1 MKLLLMLLV
10 RGYQRFISPLKPP
23 CCRFVPTCSGYMLQA
38 IKRFGTV
45 KGTLLGLYR
54 ILRCNPFCTGGYDPV
69 PFCYSFSGKQ
79 LPRVTLKLR
88 SEKEITSDKR

>member
-1 MKLLLMLLV
+1 MKLLLILLV

-38 IKRFGTV
+38 IKRFGAV

-79 LPRVTLKLR
+79 PPRVTLKLR
-88 SEKEITSDKR
+88 SEKEATSDKR